1 MLIKI
6 SVKVAHKIPAH
17 KMHPSKS
24 VGGHVR
30 PEIRMRVDRA
40 SHLVTRVLQPSADSG
55 LGFRPGHAHLA
66 RVITSDDAVGAPR
79 GHELAEVR
87 GGHLPPECKKRSCQN
102 VGRQACGVRAPAYS
116 PGPRA
121 PSHVWRGW

>member
-17 KMHPSKS
+17 KMHTSNS

-40 SHLVTRVLQPSADSG
+40 SHLVTRVLCLSADSG
-55 LGFRPGHAHLA
+55 LGFRPVGPAKDFRKFDSKFWQNLRSWA
-66 RVITSDDAVGAPR
+66 KFAPTSLTSSSDIMPQSPTRPWWVMVLDDSKQNR
-79 GHELAEVR
+79 YQFNEV
-87 GGHLPPECKKRSCQN
+87 
-102 VGRQACGVRAPAYS
+102 
-116 PGPRA
+116 
-121 PSHVWRGW
+121 